1 MEVMLQNGIG
11 QEAAYGR
18 AGNAAY
24 RHPVLFEGLEIT
36 QDRELCEKFM

>member
-11 QEAAYGR
+11 QE
-18 AGNAAY
+18 GNAAY